1 MRLALVVLVA
11 IAGVLATIYA
21 AMRMWKA
28 SRRGQRELMLGYL
41 ALMVVVSVASLLLLR
56 AL

>member
-11 IAGVLATIYA
+11 LVGVVATIYA
-21 AMRMWKA
+21 AARMWTA
-28 SRRGQRELMLGYL
+28 SRRGQRDLTLGYL
-41 ALMVVVSVASLLLLR
+41 ALMVIASVASLLLLR